1 MDEPTFNGFLI
12 YSHILPALFGF
23 LSIIFIANGI
33 MDKKMYY
40 TIGGVALFLLAGLL
54 PFLILPYVLG
64 I

>member
-23 LSIIFIANGI
+23 FSIILVANGI

-40 TIGGVALFLLAGLL
+40 TIGGLALFFVAGLL
-54 PFLILPYVLG
+54 PFIVLPWVLG